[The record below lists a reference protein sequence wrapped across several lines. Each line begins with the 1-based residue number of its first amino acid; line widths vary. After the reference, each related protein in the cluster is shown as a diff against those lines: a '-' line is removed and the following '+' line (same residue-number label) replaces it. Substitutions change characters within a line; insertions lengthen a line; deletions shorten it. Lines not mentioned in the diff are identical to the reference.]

1 MDSEI
6 RNPRDMSDEEVS
18 TWMQELME
26 KAADDK
32 GCAGA
37 GGACSFEAV
46 RNPVRRG
53 ILKNLAEKPLSMDE
67 LSDKTGLGRS
77 ALQFHLNFLLNSS
90 FAKMEGDIVDLT
102 PGGVSFVRNS

>member
-1 MDSEI
+1 MDAEM
-6 RNPRDMSDEEVS
+6 RNPRDMSDEEVAR
-18 TWMQELME
+18 WMQDLIER
-26 KAADDK
+26 AADDK

-37 GGACSFEAV
+37 VGACSFEAV
-46 RNPVRRG
+46 KNPVRRG

-67 LSDKTGLGRS
+67 LSEKTGLGRS

-90 FAKMEGDIVDLT
+90 FAKMEGTMVDLT